1 MDRSTGDQTRCKYV
15 FVGGSPRSGTSLLGR
30 NIARM
35 EHCAGFKN
43 TGVFE
48 DEGQFLQDVYPVASE
63 YGGSSRCGF
72 DPRMHRTETCEL
84 LTPENIRRLK
94 ATWHSYWDN
103 TKSIFVEK
111 TPENFLMTRF
121 LQAAFADSYFV
132 VLRRHPVPVSIAGQ
146 RWTANITS
154 LNRMFEHWLHCYK
167 LFEKDRKYL
176 NHVYELTYEDYV
188 ENPDKYHQEIAAF
201 IGTRVPE
208 APKEDDFRIVLQWRN
223 PSGLRVPERAMETTS
238 AVYSKKYFDRW
249 SYFLTRSPFKGY
261 YRYIARKYEI
271 EFAKYG
277 YSLIEGFV
285 DDKEALGGDSKLS
298 TALGSLYCLGADLGA
313 LLRRSAAWTK
323 YRVKR
328 TVKALLPE
336 FVLDRIRQAR
346 QRALL
351 NNARAQVSCSSEQPA
366 GHRIAPRSSL
376 RGDASR

>member
-1 MDRSTGDQTRCKYV
+1 
-15 FVGGSPRSGTSLLGR
+15 
-30 NIARM
+30 
-35 EHCAGFKN
+35 
-43 TGVFE
+43 
-48 DEGQFLQDVYPVASE
+48 
-63 YGGSSRCGF
+63 
-72 DPRMHRTETCEL
+72 
-84 LTPENIRRLK
+84 
-94 ATWHSYWDN
+94 
-103 TKSIFVEK
+103 
-111 TPENFLMTRF
+111 
-121 LQAAFADSYFV
+121 
-132 VLRRHPVPVSIAGQ
+132 
-146 RWTANITS
+146 
-154 LNRMFEHWLHCYK
+154 MFEHWLHCYK
-167 LFEKDRKYL
+167 LFEKDKKYL

-249 SYFLTRSPFKGY
+249 SYFLTRSPLKGY
-261 YRYIARKYEI
+261 YRYIARKYEL

-313 LLRRSAAWTK
+313 LLRRSAARTK

-351 NNARAQVSCSSEQPA
+351 NNARAQVFCSSEQPA
-366 GHRIAPRSSL
+366 GHRTAARSSL